1 MASLYDHDEK
11 TYHRYVV
18 GCPRPH
24 PVERLRRMDRT
35 RYSLPSHTSE
45 WDMPMDA
52 RPAAARRFSRAETCG
67 MQLRDS

>member
-45 WDMPMDA
+45 WDMP
-52 RPAAARRFSRAETCG
+52 TV
-67 MQLRDS
+67 